1 MSDEL
6 SDEPIELSEKP
17 ISSLA
22 NEIHLY
28 TTCVL
33 AHPRVTPLRRLFVVI
48 STAGGGGA
56 VYEIGL

>member
-17 ISSLA
+17 ISSSA

-28 TTCVL
+28 TTCVP
-33 AHPRVTPLRRLFVVI
+33 AHPRVTLEAELCTKSVCR
-48 STAGGGGA
+48 
-56 VYEIGL
+56 